1 MELTMAGAYLGMA
14 MVLIAFV
21 TETRGMVSSRSMGYL
36 TLMGVGEVLLTIRA
50 TITGEW
56 PFAV

>member
-1 MELTMAGAYLGMA
+1 
-14 MVLIAFV
+14 
-21 TETRGMVSSRSMGYL
+21 MGYL

-56 PFAV
+56 PFAVLGAIWAFFAAWSIFKPPAN